1 MQTEEY
7 KALTARR
14 EYIAAGSEAHR
25 FMTDAAR
32 EAQRI
37 TAQING
43 AYHSAEEL
51 RALFSELTGERVDDS
66 FGLFPPFYT
75 DFGRISA
82 SGRAYSSIRG
92 AVFRIRAALNWANGC
107 LIGHQVVIATL
118 NHDFDPTKRGGMYPA
133 PVRLGNNVWVGAHAT
148 ILAGVTVGDNA
159 VVAAGA
165 VVTKD
170 VPANAVVGGVPARI
184 IKMIGEQARSHYDIS
199 L

>member
-51 RALFSELTGERVDDS
+51 RALFSELTGNAWTIRS
-66 FGLFPPFYT
+66 GCFLPSIPTSAG
-75 DFGRISA
+75 ISA
-82 SGRAYSSIRG
+82 SGRAYLSIRG
-92 AVFRIRAALNWANGC
+92 AVFRIRAALNWAT
-107 LIGHQVVIATL
+107 VVLSGIRSSSRRSITTSI
-118 NHDFDPTKRGGMYPA
+118 PKRGGMYPA

-184 IKMIGEQARSHYDIS
+184 IKMIGEQA
-199 L
+199 

>member
-75 DFGRISA
+75 DFGRNIRVGKGVFIN
-82 SGRAYSSIRG
+82 SGCCFQDQGGIELG
-92 AVFRIRAALNWANGC
+92 DGC

-133 PVRLGNNVWVGAHAT
+133 PVRLGNNVWVGARMRPSLQASRWGT
-148 ILAGVTVGDNA
+148 T
-159 VVAAGA
+159 
-165 VVTKD
+165 
-170 VPANAVVGGVPARI
+170 PSWRR
-184 IKMIGEQARSHYDIS
+184 ARSSRKTCLQTRSWAGCPPAS
-199 L
+199 LR

>member
-25 FMTDAAR
+25 FMADAAR

-75 DFGRISA
+75 DFGRNIRVGKGVFIN
-82 SGRAYSSIRG
+82 SGCCFQDQGGIELG
-92 AVFRIRAALNWANGC
+92 DGC

-118 NHDFDPTKRGGMYPA
+118 NHDFDPQKRGGMYPA
-133 PVRLGNNVWVGAHAT
+133 PVRLGNNVWVGEHAT

-184 IKMIGEQARSHYDIS
+184 IRMIGEQARSHYDIS